1 VNRIPTFLTIIYLF
15 FAQDPAVSG
24 TITMAPPASRVLP
37 GITNLEFNS
46 ATTIMLVTPAT
57 ILWLVPRHAR
67 PAVLIHQLYMP
78 QQHASHFPPDSHHR
92 AHHLNRPCNQVGNHP
107 DNPPAFQLVSLQDNP
122 PANPLCNRLVSQRGN
137 PQANPQAFQPASL
150 QVNPLVNLPAGQL
163 ANHQASPLFNLPCS
177 LPANHRVNQLFN
189 RLDSLRFSLPA
200 SPRVSLPNLPAN
212 PLANRQPS
220 RRPNQRASL

>member
-1 VNRIPTFLTIIYLF
+1 
-15 FAQDPAVSG
+15 
-24 TITMAPPASRVLP
+24 MAPPASRVLP

-150 QVNPLVNLPAGQL
+150 QVNPLVNLPCSLLAGQL

-177 LPANHRVNQLFN
+177 LQANHRVNQLFN